1 MTLEEL
7 NSSIEP
13 NTILDSD
20 LDSVP
25 KTYYIMEEIL
35 RQSILQGP
43 DKILDKKFFLEKF
56 GNTELNLRY
65 INQA

>member
-1 MTLEEL
+1 
-7 NSSIEP
+7 
-13 NTILDSD
+13 
-20 LDSVP
+20 
-25 KTYYIMEEIL
+25 MEEIL